1 VTQAVSG
8 RRLVVEADG
17 GSRGNPGPAGF
28 GAVVRDAETGA
39 VLAELSEA
47 IGIAT
52 NNVAEYRGLIAGLRA
67 AVDVDPSC
75 TVEARMDS
83 KLVVEQMSGR
93 WAIRHEDMRRLA
105 EEARGVLP
113 PGRVTYTWVPRESNA
128 HADLLANRA
137 MDAAT
142 EGSGSSG
149 PSGAPLGGA
158 PLGRSSS
165 PRAPAFTRPEPPPG
179 AAGLLTTLVLAR
191 HGRTEH
197 TDRALLSGAGSD
209 PPLSATGVAEARA
222 LAAAIAGLDSAG
234 SALPGVGRVTRLV
247 SSPQR
252 RARETIALVAEQ
264 AGLDA
269 EVAVEEGWREISFGE
284 WEGLSIAEVV
294 ERWPERAKQWF
305 GATDVGPPGGESLD
319 AFAARVRAQRERTVE
334 ANPGEVVLVASHG
347 GPVAAVVHEALE
359 AQTAALWRV
368 RVDPCS
374 LTVVRYW
381 SDGGTQLVTVNAAGH
396 LAAATAGVV

>member
-28 GAVVRDAETGA
+28 GAVVRDAESGA
-39 VLAELSEA
+39 VLAEVSEA
-47 IGIAT
+47 IGVAT

-67 AVDVDPSC
+67 ALDVDPAC

-83 KLVVEQMSGR
+83 RLVVEQMSGR
-93 WAIRHEDMRRLA
+93 WAIRHEGMRRLA
-105 EEARGVLP
+105 EEARGLLP
-113 PGRVTYTWVPRESNA
+113 PERVTFTWVPRERNA

-137 MDAAT
+137 MDAA
-142 EGSGSSG
+142 GASG
-149 PSGAPLGGA
+149 PTGGSA
-158 PLGRSSS
+158 EVSAS
-165 PRAPAFTRPEPPPG
+165 PRPPAFTRPAPPPG
-179 AAGLLTTLVLAR
+179 ASGLLTTLVLAR

-197 TDRALLSGAGSD
+197 TARALLSGAGSD
-209 PPLSATGVAEARA
+209 PPLSASGVDEARA
-222 LAAAIAGLDSAG
+222 LAAAIAGLDGAG
-234 SALPGVGRVTRLV
+234 GALPDVGPVTRLV

-252 RARETIALVAEQ
+252 RARETIALVAEL
-264 AGLDA
+264 AGPDA
-269 EVAVEEGWREISFGE
+269 EVVVEEGWREISFGE

-294 ERWPERAKQWF
+294 ERWPDESKRWF

-334 ANPGEVVLVASHG
+334 ANPGEVVLVVSHG

-359 AQTAALWRV
+359 ARAAALWRV

-396 LAAATAGVV
+396 LASASASTV

>member
-39 VLAELSEA
+39 VLAEVSEA
-47 IGIAT
+47 IGVAT

-67 AVDVDPSC
+67 ALDVDPESR
-75 TVEARMDS
+75 VEVRMDS
-83 KLVVEQMSGR
+83 RLVVEQMSGR

-113 PGRVTYTWVPRESNA
+113 PDRVSYSWVPRERNA

-137 MDAAT
+137 MDAAAAAPGAA
-142 EGSGSSG
+142 GS
-149 PSGAPLGGA
+149 AA
-158 PLGRSSS
+158 S
-165 PRAPAFTRPEPPPG
+165 PRAPAFTRPAPPPG
-179 AAGLLTTLVLAR
+179 ASGLLTTLVLAR

-209 PPLSATGVAEARA
+209 PPLSTSGAAEARA
-222 LAAAIAGLDSAG
+222 LAAAIAGLDGAG
-234 SALPGVGRVTRLV
+234 SALPGVGAVTRLV

-252 RARETIALVAEQ
+252 RARETIALVAEL

-269 EVAVEEGWREISFGE
+269 EVVVEEGWREISFGE

-294 ERWPERAKQWF
+294 ERWPELSRRWF

-334 ANPGEVVLVASHG
+334 ANPGEVVLVVSHG

-359 AQTAALWRV
+359 ARAAALWRV

-381 SDGGTQLVTVNAAGH
+381 SNGGTQLVTVNAAGH
-396 LAAATAGVV
+396 LASASADVV

>member
-47 IGIAT
+47 IGVAT

-142 EGSGSSG
+142 EGSGSS
-149 PSGAPLGGA
+149 
-158 PLGRSSS
+158 

-222 LAAAIAGLDSAG
+222 LAAAIAGLDGAG

-294 ERWPERAKQWF
+294 ERWPERAKRWF
-305 GATDVGPPGGESLD
+305 GATDVGPPGGESLN

-334 ANPGEVVLVASHG
+334 ANPGEVVLVVSHG

-396 LAAATAGVV
+396 LASATADVV